1 MPAEFLAKGRLARTM
16 LAAVLGAIAFG
27 TVLAAFARSSWVAD
41 LAANFPLH
49 GLLASALVTVVAL
62 WRRHYVI
69 AALAVLVAVPNAW
82 RVAPYVTPT
91 LVPATVSDVHGQ
103 GSKIVA
109 LNLSYLNRDYHR
121 VQQYLD
127 EADADLLVLSELT
140 PAWVAELEA
149 VTRRYPYRLSQPL
162 PTPWGLG
169 VYSRYPLRDA
179 RFLDLGGRRGAN
191 MEAIV
196 ELPGQAMYLIAA
208 HLHSPMNRER
218 AEFRNA
224 QLRSL
229 AEALATHR
237 ARHEAM
243 PRMLIGDL
251 NVTAFSPYFA
261 DLLDA
266 SGLQDAGRRFGLKL
280 TWPTWLPPGQL
291 QIDHCLADAAA
302 QLTGVRRGAHVGSD
316 HYPLEISLGKMR

>member
-1 MPAEFLAKGRLARTM
+1 M
-16 LAAVLGAIAFG
+16 LAAVLGASASG
-27 TVLAAFARSSWVAD
+27 TVLAAFARSSWIGD

-49 GLLASALVTVVAL
+49 GLLVSALVTVVAL
-62 WRRHYVI
+62 LRRRYVL

-82 RVAPYVTPT
+82 RVAPYATAT
-91 LVPATVSDVHGQ
+91 LVPATVSGVRGQ

-109 LNLSYLNRDYHR
+109 LNVSYLNREYQRVHR
-121 VQQYLD
+121 YLD
-127 EADADLLVLSELT
+127 KADADLLVLSELT
-140 PAWVAELEA
+140 PAWVAELDA
-149 VTRRYPYRLSQPL
+149 VTRRYPYRFSQPL

-179 RFLDLGGRRGAN
+179 RLLDLGGRRGAN
-191 MEAIV
+191 VEAIV
-196 ELPGQAMYLIAA
+196 ELPGQAMYFVAA
-208 HLHSPMNRER
+208 HLYPPTNRR
-218 AEFRNA
+218 HAELRNA

-229 AEALATHR
+229 AGVLAAHR

-266 SGLQDAGRRFGLKL
+266 SGLQDAGRRFGLRL

-291 QIDHCLADAAA
+291 QIDHCLADPAA
-302 QLTGVRRGAHVGSD
+302 QLAGVRRGAHVGSD
-316 HYPLEISLGKMR
+316 HYPLEVFIGRTR